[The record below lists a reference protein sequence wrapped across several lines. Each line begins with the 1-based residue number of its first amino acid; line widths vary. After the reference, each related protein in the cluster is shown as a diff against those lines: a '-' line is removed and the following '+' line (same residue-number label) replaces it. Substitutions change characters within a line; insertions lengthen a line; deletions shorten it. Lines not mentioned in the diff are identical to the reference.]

1 MNRPPLPPSSTHPL
15 LLELE
20 GIERNAWAD
29 LIELMPAR
37 LAQEIGLQSEEIH
50 HALFLMAARI
60 PQFQFN
66 WLSGTGLNGDEGSA
80 IHEAVRRFRAAGQRK
95 FIIQIPPGPNA
106 SRCEEQ
112 ARAAGLQEHPLAW
125 AKFYRTTESAPTAKT
140 DLMLRGVRDGERDLF
155 AATAT
160 AGFGMPAAMAPWL
173 AQLVGREHWHTYLS
187 FAGDQPVG
195 AAALYVRGDFAW
207 LGVGATRPEL
217 RRRGS
222 QSALL
227 ALRLAEA
234 ARLGARHATTETGV
248 PQSGQPAPSYSNIL
262 RAGFAVAYVRPNW
275 SEPP

>member
-1 MNRPPLPPSSTHPL
+1 
-15 LLELE
+15 
-20 GIERNAWAD
+20 
-29 LIELMPAR
+29 
-37 LAQEIGLQSEEIH
+37 
-50 HALFLMAARI
+50 
-60 PQFQFN
+60 
-66 WLSGTGLNGDEGSA
+66 
-80 IHEAVRRFRAAGQRK
+80 
-95 FIIQIPPGPNA
+95 PNA

-195 AAALYVRGDFAW
+195 AAALYVRGNF
-207 LGVGATRPEL
+207 
-217 RRRGS
+217 
-222 QSALL
+222 
-227 ALRLAEA
+227 
-234 ARLGARHATTETGV
+234 ARLGVRHATTETGV

-275 SEPP
+275 SEPQ